1 MDGWAGRCWTELL
14 DCAASTRLHVATDSE
29 ARMPADA
36 HPEMPPAPV
45 LLMHA
50 TRTPPGP
57 PSLGSEPTAD
67 GHLRTNQGQA
77 EPTRCRCRIIC
88 NQSSIGDHQPST
100 LWRPKLCIASK
111 PREKPQPPKSA
122 QSNAGVCPRFGV
134 HSHANTS
141 MNLSPEAFLCSCF
154 TASSCISGN
163 LQLAPPS
170 SSKSL
175 WSSVW
180 CGQVGD
186 FKFPMHSSGCGC
198 GCGGIMA
205 PTERLRPAQL
215 TFDWQAAAL
224 G

>member
-50 TRTPPGP
+50 TRTHPRAPPHSAQGRQRMAISARISAKRSP
-57 PSLGSEPTAD
+57 HGADAASSAINLPSGI
-67 GHLRTNQGQA
+67 TNQALFGDRSCA
-77 EPTRCRCRIIC
+77 SRASRVKSRNHRRAPNPT
-88 NQSSIGDHQPST
+88 
-100 LWRPKLCIASK
+100 LAS
-111 PREKPQPPKSA
+111 
-122 QSNAGVCPRFGV
+122 GPRFGV

-141 MNLSPEAFLCSCF
+141 MNLSPEAFLCSCL

-163 LQLAPPS
+163 LQLTPPS

-175 WSSVW
+175 
-180 CGQVGD
+180 
-186 FKFPMHSSGCGC
+186 
-198 GCGGIMA
+198 
-205 PTERLRPAQL
+205 
-215 TFDWQAAAL
+215 
-224 G
+224 